1 MKGEQL
7 VQRAGGHDVVT
18 NECDC
23 NGFNSS
29 GIRAHKTT
37 KRALLT

>member
-1 MKGEQL
+1 

-29 GIRAHKTT
+29 GISDAIRGS
-37 KRALLT
+37 RSS